1 MILGLDIGGANTKAA
16 SEDGRFT
23 VSKYLPLWRGADLEG
38 TLETIKKESGTYDA
52 IGVTITG
59 ELADCYASKKE
70 GIDHISKAV
79 KKIFP
84 EAVFYGVDGRFH
96 DDTSDHSLFSAA
108 NWMASARFLGSIHH
122 DVLFVDIGSTT
133 TDIIPIVAG
142 MPKAGMTD
150 FERLARGEL
159 VYAGTLRT
167 NIAALLQCVNIR
179 GSSVRT
185 ASELFAVTGDVHLL
199 LGHITPEDY
208 TCDAPDGGGKDQ
220 TAAARRLARVVCC
233 DLEELSIPE
242 ALEIAEQAHDRQV
255 GTLKESIRTVAARN
269 GLKSAVICGLGE
281 FLAAEALC
289 DLSIPFT
296 MLGHTYGDE
305 ISRVFPAYAVAG
317 LLKEAKR

>member
-16 SEDGRFT
+16 SDDGSFT
-23 VSKYLPLWRGADLEG
+23 SSKYLPLWRGADLEG
-38 TLETIKKESGTYDA
+38 TLDMIKKESGSYDA

-70 GIDHISKAV
+70 GIDHISMAV

-84 EAVFYGVDGRFH
+84 EAVFYGVDGSFH
-96 DDTSDHSLFSAA
+96 DNTSDYSLFSAA
-108 NWMASARFLGSIHH
+108 NWMASARFLGRAYH
-122 DVLFVDIGSTT
+122 DMLFIDIGSTT

-142 MPKAGMTD
+142 VPKAGMTD

-159 VYAGTLRT
+159 IYAGTLRT
-167 NIAALLQCVNIR
+167 NIAVLLQYVNIR
-179 GSSVRT
+179 GLRVRT
-185 ASELFAVTGDVHLL
+185 SSELFAATGDAHLL
-199 LGHITPEDY
+199 LGHIKPEDY
-208 TCDAPDGGGKDQ
+208 TCETPDGGDKDR
-220 TAAARRLARVVCC
+220 TGAARRLARVVCC

-242 ALEIAEQAHDRQV
+242 AIEIAEQAHVQQV
-255 GTLKESIRTVAARN
+255 GTLKECIHEVAGRN
-269 GLKSAVICGLGE
+269 GLKTAVICGLGE

-289 DLSIPFT
+289 DLNIPFT
-296 MLGHTYGDE
+296 MLGHTYGGE